1 MYRFKMVILGVNLKY
16 KSTHVAAEMK
26 HPSSIDVQD
35 SIERRTVSGESLMF
49 EENKVMKYQL

>member
-1 MYRFKMVILGVNLKY
+1 MVILGSNLKY

-35 SIERRTVSGESLMF
+35 SIERRTVSGESLIF
-49 EENKVMKYQL
+49 EENKIMKYQL